1 MLCGKFAGH
10 RDLSA
15 GPRLWDDNRPAGSR
29 SVDRLRVLNA
39 NVSSLSQLTGSEQAA
54 EIIRPPDHWSRK
66 PLIGV
71 VLVLVGISVVS
82 ATAMIGSEL
91 LAVSDW
97 INPSHIETAVGQQ
110 RTITLEDGSTVQV
123 NTHTAV
129 TVHFT
134 PRKRE
139 VLLADGEARFTVAK
153 NAERPFIV
161 TTPQAC
167 VRAVGTVFNVQVGAH
182 RTSVAV
188 LEGHVRIFGRADE
201 MRVTESPVLSSQP
214 RSRFL
219 KPAEDL
225 FAGQRAAV
233 SRTGTILRDAGP
245 SIERVSAWTRRQLV
259 FRDEPLSE
267 LVAEFNRYHDKAL
280 RIEDPGLAGFRVS
293 GTFDAYDIRSLMQ
306 YLENYQGVHSH
317 LAPDGTKVLTR

>member
-1 MLCGKFAGH
+1 
-10 RDLSA
+10 
-15 GPRLWDDNRPAGSR
+15 
-29 SVDRLRVLNA
+29 
-39 NVSSLSQLTGSEQAA
+39 
-54 EIIRPPDHWSRK
+54 
-66 PLIGV
+66 V
-71 VLVLVGISVVS
+71 VIALVGASVISAS
-82 ATAMIGSEL
+82 MMIGSEL

-97 INPSHIETAVGQQ
+97 INPSHIETAIGQQ

-139 VLLADGEARFTVAK
+139 VRLADGEARFTVAK
-153 NAERPFIV
+153 NTERPFIV

-182 RTSVAV
+182 RTAVAV
-188 LEGHVRIFGRADE
+188 LEGHVRVFGRAE
-201 MRVTESPVLSSQP
+201 ELEVTESPVLSSQP
-214 RSRFL
+214 SSRFVT
-219 KPAEDL
+219 PPEDL

-245 SIERVSAWTRRQLV
+245 PIERVSAWTRRQLV
-259 FRDEPLSE
+259 FRDEPLSD
-267 LVAEFNRYHDKAL
+267 LVSEFNRYHNKAL

-293 GTFDAYDIRSLMQ
+293 GTFDAYDMRSLMQ
-306 YLENYQGVHSH
+306 YLENYQGVHAH
-317 LAPDGTKVLTR
+317 PAPDGTEVLTR